1 MLKNKLEKVDSPTL
15 CAGEVPLYSNF
26 STTLINF
33 SKYNLVLLL
42 AIFLLSVTCKS
53 PNIFNLQLP
62 NVDTED
68 LRKPFVSLC
77 AYSHL
82 LGDNY
87 DRELEVVPCP
97 EKIMRQSEWFGLSGP
112 VSSVSEGI
120 ATIHFD
126 KTGKLDSVTNGYH
139 SVSISNFVHEKN
151 TITFL
156 GGSFQIVTDDQG
168 RIVEWTKRCMEDCR
182 ILQGTPHAN
191 GKERY
196 ISFPVGTLLDRTR
209 YTYSKKQIVISHEE
223 FDYIGA
229 TAKKPG
235 PQFRLITDIYRI
247 TDNNVLKME
256 RKDRIGR
263 VGNSKVFPYQKE
275 WNLTHLM
282 HRTTFHLPDPKF
294 MGNGTTTE
302 LPVKIDSY
310 GNWVEWGPGSNQN
323 SKLQRKINYY

>member
-1 MLKNKLEKVDSPTL
+1 MRWKLAIARKRK
-15 CAGEVPLYSNF
+15 YS
-26 STTLINF
+26 
-33 SKYNLVLLL
+33 LVVLL

-53 PNIFNLQLP
+53 PNTSNLQFPTLSP
-62 NVDTED
+62 EA
-68 LRKPFVSLC
+68 LRKSFVSLC

-87 DRELEVVPCP
+87 DRELAVVPCP

-112 VSSVSEGI
+112 VASVSNGVT
-120 ATIHFD
+120 TIHFD
-126 KTGKLDSVTNGYH
+126 KNGKLDSVTNDYSGMP
-139 SVSISNFVHEKN
+139 ISNFVHEKN
-151 TITFL
+151 TITFR

-196 ISFPVGTLLDRTR
+196 ISYPVGTLRDRTR
-209 YTYSKKQIVISHEE
+209 YTYSKRQIVITHEE

-235 PQFRLITDIYRI
+235 PQLRLITEIYRI
-247 TDNNVLKME
+247 TNNNVLKME

-263 VGNSKVFPYQKE
+263 VGDSEVFSHKKE
-275 WNLTHLM
+275 WNLTPLM
-282 HRTTFHLPDPKF
+282 HRTTFLLPDPKI
-294 MGNGTTTE
+294 MGNDTPTQ

-310 GNWVEWGPGSNQN
+310 GNWIEWGPSLNQN
-323 SKLQRKINYY
+323 FKFERKINYY